1 MDNLEKDFSYTLY
14 SIFNSNKIEDLFNN
28 IKTRI
33 EKYELNNKLILSTV
47 TDEVYEN
54 NCYAVSSNGM
64 IINYS
69 KVELHKIKNPVLIF
83 LMRVAIN
90 LFSSFLS
97 HFKIDK
103 MQTLNNFMLSTNFFS
118 DYWKNIDVQ
127 ALTRM
132 AIKKHPDHALSIRS
146 INNAQNKEILTNL
159 LKNGWI
165 RIVTRQVYIFPSF
178 NLKRRDSVRDL
189 ELLKSEKYIFTAP
202 DINNL
207 EHFKIAESLYNEL
220 YLQKYTQENIQ
231 YTALYMQKLCK
242 ENLLHLRLLL
252 DTEQNKFVA
261 VTGLIGD
268 NITVTAPIVGYE
280 IERPSKDALYRRCL
294 IYIIKYAHDNNL
306 FLNISS
312 GAPSFKLNRGAVPE
326 IEYMLINTQHLSL
339 GRRILWSVL
348 SLISLYI
355 YKPILQKYKL

>member
-1 MDNLEKDFSYTLY
+1 MAKIEKDFSYKLY
-14 SIFNSNKIEDLFNN
+14 SILSSNKIEYLFNN
-28 IKTRI
+28 IKTKI
-33 EKYELNNKLILSTV
+33 EKYELNNKIILSTV
-47 TDEVYEN
+47 TDEVFEN
-54 NCYAVSSNGM
+54 NCYVVSPNGM

-69 KVELHKIKNPVLIF
+69 KVELHKINNSVLIF
-83 LMRVAIN
+83 IMRMVIN

-97 HFKIDK
+97 FFKIDK
-103 MQTLNNFMLSTNFFS
+103 IQTLNNYMLSTNFFS
-118 DYWKNIDVQ
+118 DSWKDIDVRVL
-127 ALTRM
+127 AKM
-132 AIKKHPDHALSIRS
+132 AVKRHPDHTLAIRS
-146 INNAQNKEILTNL
+146 INKTQNNEILTNL

-178 NLKRRDSVRDL
+178 NLKKRDSVRDL

-202 DINNL
+202 DINNIK
-207 EHFKIAESLYNEL
+207 HFKIAESLYNEL

-231 YTALYMQKLCK
+231 YTSLYMQKLCK

-261 VTGLIGD
+261 VVGLIGD

-280 IERPSKDALYRRCL
+280 IERPSEDALYRRCL

>member
-1 MDNLEKDFSYTLY
+1 MARIEKDFSYKLY
-14 SIFNSNKIEDLFNN
+14 SILGSNKIEYLFNN
-28 IKTRI
+28 IKTKI
-33 EKYELNNKLILSTV
+33 EKYEIGSNLIISTV
-47 TDEVYEN
+47 TDEVFEN
-54 NCYAVSSNGM
+54 NCYVVSPNGM

-69 KVELHKIKNPVLIF
+69 KVELHKINNPVLIF
-83 LMRVAIN
+83 LMRMVIN

-97 HFKIDK
+97 FFKIDK
-103 MQTLNNFMLSTNFFS
+103 IQTLNNYMLSTNFFS
-118 DYWKNIDVQ
+118 DSWKDTDVK
-127 ALTRM
+127 LLVKM
-132 AIKKHPDHALSIRS
+132 AVKRYPDHTLAIRS
-146 INNAQNKEILTNL
+146 INKTQNNEILNNL
-159 LKNGWI
+159 LRNGWI

-178 NLKRRDSVRDL
+178 NLKKRDSVRDL

-202 DINNL
+202 DINNI

-252 DTEQNKFVA
+252 DVEQNKFVA
-261 VTGLIGD
+261 VVGLIGD

-280 IERPSKDALYRRCL
+280 IKRPSEDALYRRCL
-294 IYIIKYAHDNNL
+294 IYIIKYANDNNL

-348 SLISLYI
+348 SLISLYV